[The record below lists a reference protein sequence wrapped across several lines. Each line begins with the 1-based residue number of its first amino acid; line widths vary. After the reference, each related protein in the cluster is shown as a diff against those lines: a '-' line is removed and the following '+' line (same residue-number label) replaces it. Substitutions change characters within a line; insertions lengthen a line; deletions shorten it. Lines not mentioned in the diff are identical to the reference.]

1 MGNVKLRRGDT
12 VVVIAGRDK
21 KKSGKV
27 LRIDKEKGRVF
38 VEGVNIIKKTQK
50 PRREGEKGSIVE
62 VEAAV
67 DISNIML
74 KCPKCGPVRIRADLS
89 SKEKTR
95 VCHKCGGVL

>member
-1 MGNVKLRRGDT
+1 MNSVRLRQGDT

-27 LRIDKEKGRVF
+27 LRVDREKSRVF

-50 PRREGEKGSIVE
+50 PRREGEKGAIVE
-62 VEAAV
+62 VEASV
-67 DISNIML
+67 HVSNVML
-74 KCPKCGPVRIRADLS
+74 KCPKCGPARVRVDLS